1 MLSIIF
7 RLSNE
12 FENSQGHRPN
22 VIYLSED
29 QYAQL
34 KREVALANKMEPLVR
49 FLGMCIVI
57 SNDTDCPRVAS
68 IEKMCNHRAAP

>member
-1 MLSIIF
+1 MLSVIF

-12 FENSQGHRPN
+12 FENMQGHRPN

-34 KREVALANKMEPLVR
+34 KNEVALANQMEPLVR

-57 SNDTDCPRVAS
+57 SNDDECPRVAS
-68 IEKMCNHRAAP
+68 INKMWEHRALP

>member
-12 FENSQGHRPN
+12 FESNHGYRPN
-22 VIYLSED
+22 VIYLNEFH
-29 QYAQL
+29 YNQL
-34 KREVALANKMEPLVR
+34 KREVALASQMEPMVQ

-57 SNDTDCPRVAS
+57 SNDGECPRVAS
-68 IEKMCNHRAAP
+68 INKLRERQALS